1 MIKYYS
7 KGYFKK
13 IVLLAFLCCS
23 VVNTFHVYSRLA
35 IGLSWQNTRTSDQNL
50 KSSSYPPTDAWPK
63 KPE

>member
-35 IGLSWQNTRTSDQNL
+35 IGLSWQNT
-50 KSSSYPPTDAWPK
+50 K
-63 KPE
+63 KNPAKKYTIILEHPIKI